1 MLEKPWTLVLD
12 LRGYGL
18 NYSMNILISI
28 RFFYC
33 FYSHFNFPF
42 LKNPFLNMNK
52 KKSSQKVFWSGQSF
66 SLKLRLFEKQKISVT
81 GWKTQFQSVQLFLCF
96 VVSRWPPGRTEMDN
110 ARTNWPNYPESHQ
123 RQTKKNTKQTQ
134 KQTKKLEIW
143 VLKMIFVL
151 GISKDRI
158 PAEQVTWSKLC
169 ELAKCQP
176 SC

>member
-28 RFFYC
+28 RFFIVFYC
-33 FYSHFNFPF
+33 FYSHF
-42 LKNPFLNMNK
+42 PFLNMNK

-96 VVSRWPPGRTEMDN
+96 VVVTLTTR
-110 ARTNWPNYPESHQ
+110 
-123 RQTKKNTKQTQ
+123 
-134 KQTKKLEIW
+134 
-143 VLKMIFVL
+143 
-151 GISKDRI
+151 KDRNGQRKDQLTKLPWI
-158 PAEQVTWSKLC
+158 TPAADQKNKNKHKANPKTNKKVKNLSPKNDFCTGD
-169 ELAKCQP
+169 
-176 SC
+176 